1 MLPGNLCRAM
11 FPVSQII
18 KYYTMNVTD
27 KLHDL
32 NLMSSLSKVE
42 FYMIVPIAFTVY
54 TSGCF
59 LNATSAAQ
67 LCNSL
72 QLLAS
77 LILF

>member
-1 MLPGNLCRAM
+1 MLPGNLCR
-11 FPVSQII
+11 VSCITDNQVLHQD
-18 KYYTMNVTD
+18 NVTD

-32 NLMSSLSKVE
+32 DLTSSLSKVR

-59 LNATSAAQ
+59 FNATSPAQ